1 MILID
6 TREPE
11 TYQKLG
17 RPVYMEWGDAAII
30 ANERVIR
37 VERKTPT
44 DLMSSVESDRFNAQL
59 AHVDEIIIVDEDKWM
74 PRKVWDELYTND
86 RLRKT
91 VNTLTERIP
100 VKLAVSIAD
109 YGNILKNIEQKL
121 LDNTYATT
129 RVHARVDV
137 SYDTP
142 EIGFI
147 AGIPGIGEELAKRIV
162 IAYPEPI
169 NAIMNMPTWNQSVEG
184 VGKKKVDDAIKFMLK
199 LKKEV
204 K

>member
-30 ANERVIR
+30 ANERIIR

-59 AHVDEIIIVDEDKWM
+59 AHVDEIIVVDEDKWM

-129 RVHARVDV
+129 RVHARVDA

-147 AGIPGIGEELAKRIV
+147 AGIPGIGEELAKRIA
-162 IAYPEPI
+162 IAYPAPI

>member
-1 MILID
+1 
-6 TREPE
+6 
-11 TYQKLG
+11 
-17 RPVYMEWGDAAII
+17 
-30 ANERVIR
+30 
-37 VERKTPT
+37 
-44 DLMSSVESDRFNAQL
+44 MSSVESDRFNAQL
-59 AHVDEIIIVDEDKWM
+59 AHVDEIIVVDEDKWM

-129 RVHARVDV
+129 RVHARVDA

-147 AGIPGIGEELAKRIV
+147 AGIPGIGEELAKRIA
-162 IAYPEPI
+162 IAYPAPI